1 MRAWMGRSFTSLLV
15 SVKFFVL
22 IQLLIAANLFFDIEW
37 LWGVVLVSMC
47 LAFAADVIARMKNA
61 RARRAVVFG
70 GPAGVTRTGGGARPP
85 PRG

>member
-61 RARRAVVFG
+61 RAGRAV
-70 GPAGVTRTGGGARPP
+70 
-85 PRG
+85 